1 MDLDLIYEKIK
12 EINNNKALLNN
23 YKLKISKLY
32 NQYFQISFFDEK
44 NNKSL
49 PLSKLHL
56 EIIKR
61 NNIATLEMHFEQIKT
76 EKYCNNK
83 TIKNILKKHPE
94 YECFKWWIKKDSNN
108 KSIRYKNEL
117 NKLSIDDIIEKIKT
131 SLEIFNNVV
140 VEIYKQKNNKG
151 ETTMKTS
158 PLNQILYGPPGT
170 GKTYNTIKKALEI
183 IAQTEDIT
191 LPEDR
196 KELKKLFDEYRKK
209 GQIEFITFHQSYG
222 YEEFIEGIKPKVDD
236 ENKVFYKVEN
246 GVFKELSEKAKKN
259 YENSKKDSETLN
271 KEEEFYKK
279 LEILKEK
286 IQEQLEI
293 KGKFIIG
300 DTTTFIFDI
309 DDNSFLYKGENW
321 GNFQRMKF
329 DDLKQLYFDKSMN
342 RQDIKNN
349 DIVSG
354 LARQHASYFIKILH
368 ELYNTKIEKVS
379 AKKEPLKNYI
389 LIIDEINRG
398 NISKIFGELITLIEP
413 SKRIGV
419 EEEITI
425 TLPNSSENSGEFG
438 VPQNLYIIGTMNTAD
453 RSIAQIDT
461 ALRRRFK
468 FIEMMPD
475 YEILNFEVDGIK
487 IDEMLKAINERIEY
501 YYDREHQIGHSYF
514 IPLKTTS
521 KEKQKDKLDEIF
533 KNEIIPLLAEY
544 FYDDWENIRK
554 ILNNDFIKLKE
565 TLDYVEK
572 DNNKIYEI
580 RNENSTSEPYQKI
593 YEKKDK
599 KVDK

>member
-222 YEEFIEGIKPKVDD
+222 YEEFIEGIKPEIDD
-236 ENKVFYKVEN
+236 ENKVVYKVKN
-246 GVFKELSEKAKKN
+246 GVFKELSEKAKEN
-259 YENSKKDSETLN
+259 YENSKKDIVLDVESLLNDFINEVEN
-271 KEEEFYKK
+271 KENYY
-279 LEILKEK
+279 
-286 IQEQLEI
+286 
-293 KGKFIIG
+293 
-300 DTTTFIFDI
+300 I
-309 DDNSFLYKGENW
+309 D
-321 GNFQRMKF
+321 
-329 DDLKQLYFDKSMN
+329 
-342 RQDIKNN
+342 
-349 DIVSG
+349 SG
-354 LARQHASYFIKILH
+354 LSIKILKTSSGDFKSFITGGKVKSGQSLTKEIIIRDIDNFLNGKIKSPDDVKPSRESKSIRH
-368 ELYNTKIEKVS
+368 GNALYYFKLYQKIKELYNKNP
-379 AKKEPLKNYI
+379 KKYLNKTEGIKNYI

-413 SKRIGV
+413 SKRIGA
-419 EEEITI
+419 EEEIKI
-425 TLPNSSENSGEFG
+425 TLPNSGEFG

-554 ILNNDFIKLKE
+554 ILNNDFIELKE

-593 YEKKDK
+593 YKKKDK